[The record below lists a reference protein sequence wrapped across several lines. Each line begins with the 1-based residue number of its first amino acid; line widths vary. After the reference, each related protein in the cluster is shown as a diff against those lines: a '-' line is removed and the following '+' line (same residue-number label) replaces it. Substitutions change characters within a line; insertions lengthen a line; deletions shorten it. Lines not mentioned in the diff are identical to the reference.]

1 MARSSITARMGPPA
15 ARRVACAREE
25 TRAGDECFERR
36 CGRRTRSEALLAT
49 IEAHSCN
56 VGSLVGNR
64 AKGVCSRSFIPTSQI
79 STQDRTHAFIP
90 NLNLGQDTRANR
102 TRHTSSSSTRPH
114 AEHRHTKAPTKQTSL
129 THTHTHLAIPC
140 TKFARWQPWPL
151 AHCTHPHTST
161 RTRTRPTVQHVER
174 WKPALSLVLVGL
186 FRTRGSEDRC
196 EGPKALRKC

>member
-1 MARSSITARMGPPA
+1 MGPPA

-114 AEHRHTKAPTKQTSL
+114 AEHRHTKAHTHQTDL
-129 THTHTHLAIPC
+129 THTHTSRWGTKTMSINRRHRPVLKRHMKHLPSIFMC
-140 TKFARWQPWPL
+140 GSRARQR
-151 AHCTHPHTST
+151 AHTTHSFRWCGCFFSPT
-161 RTRTRPTVQHVER
+161 RLGRTAHRSRYRYIRV
-174 WKPALSLVLVGL
+174 
-186 FRTRGSEDRC
+186 SE
-196 EGPKALRKC
+196 G